1 MIDEKSSV
9 QQMNEDQYIQ
19 DNFESD
25 EYEDDIHVE
34 DPSSDQIE
42 D

>member
-1 MIDEKSSV
+1 MGDEKSSV
-9 QQMNEDQYIQ
+9 QQLNEDQYIQ